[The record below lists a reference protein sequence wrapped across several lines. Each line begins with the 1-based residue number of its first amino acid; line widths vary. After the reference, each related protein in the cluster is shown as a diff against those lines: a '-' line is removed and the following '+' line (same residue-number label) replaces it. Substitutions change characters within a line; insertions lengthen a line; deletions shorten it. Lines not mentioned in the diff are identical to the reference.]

1 MEQSK
6 VFFTDLRTTPGND
19 LMKKLERLVRRAG
32 MADIDFKDK
41 FTAIKI
47 HFGEPG
53 NLAYIRPNYAAR
65 IVDVIRS
72 LGGKPFLTD
81 ANTLYSGGRSNAVG
95 HLDAAMENGFNRISA
110 HADVIIAD
118 GLKGTDY
125 KEVPCGGQYCPSPKI
140 GAAIADADIV
150 ISMSHFKG
158 HEQSGFGGALKNLG
172 MGSAS
177 VGGKLELHSSSQ
189 PQINEDN
196 CIGCRICEKYCR
208 HDAVKVV
215 DRLAVIDYDK
225 CVGCGQC
232 VAVCQKSAAVVKD
245 YDTSEVLNRK
255 IAEYALA
262 VVKDKPSFHIS
273 FIMNVSPNCDC
284 WNHND
289 AAIVPD
295 LGIAASFD
303 PVALDCA
310 CADLV
315 IAAPSLRGNAISDKD
330 EAHEHE
336 CTCGH
341 HHHKGDD
348 KFRIVH
354 PDTNWKAGVEYGE
367 QIGLG
372 SRSYEL
378 INVR

>member
-1 MEQSK
+1 MEKSK
-6 VFFTDLRTTPGND
+6 VYFTNLRTVPGND
-19 LMKKLERLVRRAG
+19 MLTKLEKLVRRAG
-32 MADIDFKDK
+32 IADIDFEGK
-41 FTAIKI
+41 FVAIKI

-65 IVDVIRS
+65 VVDIIRS

-81 ANTLYSGGRSNAVG
+81 ANTLYSGGRSNAVD
-95 HLDAAMENGFNRISA
+95 HLNAAMENGFNRIGA

-125 KEVPCGGQYCPSPKI
+125 KEIPCGGKYCPSPKI

-150 ISMSHFKG
+150 ISMNHFKG

-189 PQINEDN
+189 PKIVPDN
-196 CIGCRICEKYCR
+196 CIGCKVCERYCR
-208 HDAVKVV
+208 HAAVKVV
-215 DRLAVIDYDK
+215 DKKAVIDYDK

-232 VAVCQKSAAVVKD
+232 VAVCQKSAAVID
-245 YDTSEVLNRK
+245 SFDTSELLNSK
-255 IAEYALA
+255 IAEYAFA
-262 VVKDKPSFHIS
+262 VVTGKPHFHIS

-315 IAAPSLRGNAISDKD
+315 KAAPSLTGNAISDK
-330 EAHEHE
+330 AGE

-341 HHHKGDD
+341 HHKGED
-348 KFRIVH
+348 KFRMVH
-354 PDTNWKAGVEYGE
+354 PDTDWEAGVEYGE
-367 QIGLG
+367 KIGLG
-372 SRSYEL
+372 NRDYEL
-378 INVR
+378 IQF